1 LQSDVFG
8 ILKTKTGNQI
18 LILWP
23 LERLSTKEVPEGANP
38 GVPGLKISAVWGIKY
53 NTTATP

>member
-1 LQSDVFG
+1 LQSDGFG

-23 LERLSTKEVPEGANP
+23 LERLSTNEFPEVANP
-38 GVPGLKISAVWGIKY
+38 GVPGLKTSAVWGIKN
-53 NTTATP
+53 NTTAAP